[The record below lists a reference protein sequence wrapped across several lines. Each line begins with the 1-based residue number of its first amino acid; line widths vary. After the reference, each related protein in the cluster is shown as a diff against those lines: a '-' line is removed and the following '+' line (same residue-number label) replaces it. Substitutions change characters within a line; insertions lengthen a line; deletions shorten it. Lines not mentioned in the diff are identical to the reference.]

1 MADQIRFRVRP
12 VYHGSD
18 LLVEICDDHRV
29 AGFPNVAAVL
39 QEALDAV
46 QERHPE
52 NLDDP
57 EVALSQDR
65 YFGYWKYAGGR
76 YEIDD
81 DIWGLFVS
89 APVDN
94 RAVIA
99 DVERALLASGKF
111 VKEEVDFGLYK

>member
-12 VYHGSD
+12 LYHGSD
-18 LLVEICDDHRV
+18 LLVEICGDHRF
-29 AGFPNVAAVL
+29 ASFPNVAAVL
-39 QEALDAV
+39 ERALDAV

-52 NLDDP
+52 NLDDA
-57 EVALSQDR
+57 EVALLHDR

-89 APVDN
+89 APANN

-99 DVERALLASGKF
+99 DVERALLESGKF

>member
-1 MADQIRFRVRP
+1 
-12 VYHGSD
+12 
-18 LLVEICDDHRV
+18 
-29 AGFPNVAAVL
+29 
-39 QEALDAV
+39 
-46 QERHPE
+46 RHPE

-57 EVALSQDR
+57 EVALLQDR

-76 YEIDD
+76 CEIDD

-111 VKEEVDFGLYK
+111 VKEEVDLGLYK